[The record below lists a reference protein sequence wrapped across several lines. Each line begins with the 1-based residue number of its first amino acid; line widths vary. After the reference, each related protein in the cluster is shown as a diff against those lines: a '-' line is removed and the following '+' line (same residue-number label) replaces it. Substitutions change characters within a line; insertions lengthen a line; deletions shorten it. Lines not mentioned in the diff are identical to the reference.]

1 MIRLSNRFLAISIVI
16 SSFCLSAF
24 GAKIETIRLTGTLK
38 EKAEMTIG
46 FDGRK
51 EVISALP
58 YQFKIPK
65 DELPVTLTFR
75 SPNYAYYDITIPKK
89 AGDSGHVYLMK
100 IDENATSLMLKSDD
114 SGNKRSKS
122 RKQDYKDD
130 DVAEIEGI
138 DTNYGVNAAPVT
150 GEKKENTVAV
160 IISNEDYEMVDKV
173 PLATNDGLAFREY
186 CVKTLG
192 LPMQNIKYYPNASL
206 GKMKKAVNDIKS
218 LAEAYKGGL
227 SLLIYYS
234 GHGIPDNDSKDAFLL
249 PIDADGSDMSVCISM
264 RKLYEELGNMNVEQC
279 VVFLDACFSGAKR
292 DGEMIVSARGVAIKP
307 RETQVSGKT
316 IVFSATS
323 DAEAAYAYTD
333 QEHGLF
339 SYYLLKKLQETK
351 GKVKL
356 GELADYLKKEV
367 PIQSLK
373 INSKKQTP
381 TVAVSPGIEDTWR
394 KLKIVGED

>member
-1 MIRLSNRFLAISIVI
+1 MIRLSNRFLAISIII

-100 IDENATSLMLKSDD
+100 IDENATSLMFKSDD

-122 RKQDYKDD
+122 RKQDYEDD

>member
-1 MIRLSNRFLAISIVI
+1 MIRLSNRFLAISIII

-122 RKQDYKDD
+122 RKQDYEDD

-316 IVFSATS
+316 VVFSATS

>member
-1 MIRLSNRFLAISIVI
+1 MIRLSNRFLAISIII

-100 IDENATSLMLKSDD
+100 IDENATSLMFKSDD

-122 RKQDYKDD
+122 RKQDYEDD

-316 IVFSATS
+316 VVFSATS

-381 TVAVSPGIEDTWR
+381 TVAVSPGIEDTWQ

>member
-1 MIRLSNRFLAISIVI
+1 MKRLSNRFLAISIVI

-65 DELPVTLTFR
+65 DELPVTLTFH
-75 SPNYAYYDITIPKK
+75 SPNYVYYDITIPKK

-100 IDENATSLMLKSDD
+100 VDENATSLMLTSED
-114 SGNKRSKS
+114 SGNRRNKSK
-122 RKQDYKDD
+122 KQDDNDD
-130 DVAEIEGI
+130 NAEVEGI

-173 PLATNDGLAFREY
+173 PLAINDGLAFREY

-206 GKMKKAVNDIKS
+206 GKMRKAVNDIKS
-218 LAEAYKGGL
+218 LAEAYKGEL

-249 PIDADGSDMSVCISM
+249 PVDADGSDMSVCMSM
-264 RKLYEELGNMNVEQC
+264 RKLYEDLGNMNVEQC

-316 IVFSATS
+316 VVFSATS

>member
-1 MIRLSNRFLAISIVI
+1 MKRLSNRFLAISILL
-16 SSFCLSAF
+16 SSFCISVF

-46 FDGRK
+46 FNGRK

-75 SPNYAYYDITIPKK
+75 SPNYVYYDITIPKK

-100 IDENATSLMLKSDD
+100 VDENATSLMLTSED
-114 SGNKRSKS
+114 SGNRRNKSK
-122 RKQDYKDD
+122 KQDDNDD
-130 DVAEIEGI
+130 NAEVEGI

-173 PLATNDGLAFREY
+173 PLAINDGLAFREY

-206 GKMKKAVNDIKS
+206 GKMRKAVNDIKS
-218 LAEAYKGGL
+218 LAEAYKGEL

-249 PIDADGSDMSVCISM
+249 PVDADGSDMSVCMSM
-264 RKLYEELGNMNVEQC
+264 RKLYEDLGNMNVEQC

-316 IVFSATS
+316 VVFSATS
-323 DAEAAYAYTD
+323 DAEAAYAYPD

-356 GELADYLKKEV
+356 GELADYLKKVV

-373 INSKKQTP
+373 INNKKQTP
-381 TVAVSPGIEDTWR
+381 TVAVSPGIEDTWQ

>member
-1 MIRLSNRFLAISIVI
+1 MIRLSNRFLAISIII

-122 RKQDYKDD
+122 RKQDYEDD

-150 GEKKENTVAV
+150 GEKKENTLAV